1 MASWEEVQGFIE
13 KELSAKKKGDDCWGA
28 TFSVTDGRTQVVLFF
43 KKIEKTT
50 NTVWL
55 DIQSPVGKIESI
67 EVLDKALSFLAG
79 LHCGGLIKVGDVYAV
94 RHGVPIDDLSAD
106 EIKNPLLS
114 VCISADVLENKLVG
128 GDNW

>member
-13 KELSAKKKGDDCWGA
+13 KELSAKKKADDCWGA
-28 TFSVTDGRTQVVLFF
+28 TFSVTDERSQYVVFC

-55 DIQSPVGKIESI
+55 DIQSPVGKINSED
-67 EVLDKALSFLAG
+67 LDKALSFLAS
-79 LHCGGLIKVGDVYAV
+79 LHCGGLIKLGDVYAV

-106 EIKNPLLS
+106 EIRNPLLS
-114 VCISADVLENKLVG
+114 VCVSADVLELKLVG
-128 GDNW
+128 GDKW